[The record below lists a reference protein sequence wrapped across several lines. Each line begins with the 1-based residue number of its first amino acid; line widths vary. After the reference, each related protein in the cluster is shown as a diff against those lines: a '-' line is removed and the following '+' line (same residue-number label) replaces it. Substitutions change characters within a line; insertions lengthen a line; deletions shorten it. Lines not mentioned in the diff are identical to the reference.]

1 MRWGSTY
8 EMVSHIVELQQALS
22 AVLSEDRKIWHKMPS
37 NVEFS
42 VLETIVDIL
51 RPLLYLTD
59 ALLGEK
65 EVTASAVISLLKHAC
80 QSKLWIF
87 KIGKRDANH
96 IMELELSR
104 AHTLCTP
111 SICSLLHSGTEID
124 L

>member
-22 AVLSEDRKIWHKMPS
+22 AVLSEDGKIWHKMPS

-65 EVTASAVISLLKHAC
+65 EVTASAVVSLLKHAC
-80 QSKLWIF
+80 QSKLYGF
-87 KIGKRDANH
+87 SRLAKERQTT
-96 IMELELSR
+96 LSN
-104 AHTLCTP
+104 
-111 SICSLLHSGTEID
+111 
-124 L
+124 